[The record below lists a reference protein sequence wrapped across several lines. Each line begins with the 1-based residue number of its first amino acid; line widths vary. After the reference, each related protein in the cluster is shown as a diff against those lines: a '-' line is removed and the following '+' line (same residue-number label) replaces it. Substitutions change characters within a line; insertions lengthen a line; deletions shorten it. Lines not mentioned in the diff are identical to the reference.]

1 MLKPPHQP
9 QTSYFLTFLL
19 WASYC
24 IVVFVCFVCL
34 RSQDVWTA
42 DFGDCYL
49 VMNIRETSFIAMLAP
64 ANEDCDDPGIFLGPI
79 TVTSPASDSNADSSI
94 IVSYVE
100 VPESAE
106 EQ

>member
-1 MLKPPHQP
+1 
-9 QTSYFLTFLL
+9 
-19 WASYC
+19 
-24 IVVFVCFVCL
+24 
-34 RSQDVWTA
+34 
-42 DFGDCYL
+42 
-49 VMNIRETSFIAMLAP
+49 MNIRETSFIAMLAP